1 VPYAAA
7 PTRRSVER
15 LAGASAVPLWLD
27 TDQRPAASPPLVG
40 TDTCDLAVV
49 GAGFTGLWTAL
60 LAKQA
65 DQTRDVVLLEGGR
78 VAQAATGRN
87 GGFCS
92 GSLTHGLS
100 NGHTRF
106 AAELAQLLRLGEANL
121 AAIEAT
127 VAEFGIDCDWRRAD
141 DLVLATDPHHVADLA
156 EAAELAHTYG
166 QQAEVLDADQVRE
179 HVVSPR
185 YLGGLLGHGD
195 LALVD
200 PARLAW
206 GLARACLAAG
216 VRLFEGSPV
225 TGMTGDGTAVRL
237 STPAGTVR
245 ARRVALATNAFPPLL
260 KRLRHYVVPVW
271 DYCIATE
278 PLPEAVLAE
287 IGWGSGEG
295 LSDASNQF
303 HYYRLTHDRRIV
315 FGGYDA
321 VYYRGNGFG
330 AHFEQRAATAAL
342 LVEHLTQTFPAT
354 AEVGISHSWGGAIDT
369 CSRFSAFWGT
379 ASGGRVGYVAGYTGL
394 GVGASRFGAAVL
406 LDLLDG
412 RDTEL
417 TRLQM
422 VRSKP
427 LPFPPEPVRGIGIDL
442 TRRAFDRA
450 DRAGGRRGP
459 WLKLLD
465 AVGLGFDS

>member
-1 VPYAAA
+1 
-7 PTRRSVER
+7 VER
-15 LAGASAVPLWLD
+15 LVGASATPLWLD
-27 TDQRPAASPPLVG
+27 NPARPEAAPPLVG
-40 TDTCDLAVV
+40 AEQGDLAVV

-60 LAKQA
+60 LAKQG
-65 DQTRDVVLLEGGR
+65 DPRRDVVLLEGGR

-92 GSLTHGLS
+92 ASLTHGLS
-100 NGHTRF
+100 NGHSRF
-106 AAELAQLLRLGEANL
+106 AAELPQLLALGAANL
-121 AAIEAT
+121 TAIEQT
-127 VAEFGIDCDWRRAD
+127 TAEFGIDCDWRRAG
-141 DLVLATDPHHVADLA
+141 DLLLATDPHHLADLA
-156 EAAELAHTYG
+156 EAAELAGRYG
-166 QQAEVLDADQVRE
+166 EQAELLDADQVRE
-179 HVVSPR
+179 RVVSPR
-185 YLGGLLGHGD
+185 YLGGLLSPDG
-195 LALVD
+195 LALLD

-206 GLARACLAAG
+206 GLRRACLELG
-216 VRLFEGSPV
+216 VRLYEGTPV
-225 TGMTGDGTAVRL
+225 TGLATDGPGMRL
-237 STPAGTVR
+237 TTPAGTLR

-260 KRLRHYVVPVW
+260 RRLRSYVVPVW
-271 DYCIATE
+271 DYCVATE
-278 PLPEAVLAE
+278 PLSDDVLAQ
-287 IGWGSGEG
+287 IGWAGDEG

-330 AHFEQRAATAAL
+330 AHLEQRPETAAL

-354 AEVGISHSWGGAIDT
+354 ADVGISHSWGGAIDT
-369 CSRFSAFWGT
+369 CARFSAFWGT
-379 ASGGRVGYVAGYTGL
+379 ASSGRVGYVAGYTGL
-394 GVGASRFGAAVL
+394 GVGASRFGAAAL

-412 RDTEL
+412 RDSDL

-450 DRAGGRRGP
+450 DRDGGRRGR
-459 WLKLLD
+459 WLQLLD

>member
-1 VPYAAA
+1 MPYAAE

-15 LAGASAVPLWLD
+15 LTDASAVPLWLD
-27 TDQRPAASPPLVG
+27 TADRPAPTAPLGG
-40 TDTCDLAVV
+40 TEQCDLAVV

-65 DQTRDVVLLEGGR
+65 DPQRDVVLLEGSR
-78 VAQAATGRN
+78 VAQGATGRN

-92 GSLTHGLS
+92 ASLTHGLS
-100 NGHTRF
+100 NGHSRF
-106 AAELAQLLRLGEANL
+106 ADELPQLLHLGEANL
-121 AAIEAT
+121 AAIGAA
-127 VAEFGIDCDWRRAD
+127 VAELGIDCDWRLAD
-141 DLVLATDPHHVADLA
+141 DLLLATDPHHVADLA
-156 EAAELAHTYG
+156 EAAELAGRYDLL
-166 QQAEVLDADQVRE
+166 AELLDADQVRE
-179 HVVSPR
+179 RVVSPR
-185 YLGGLLGHGD
+185 YLGGLLEHDG

-206 GLARACLAAG
+206 GLRRACLDLG

-225 TGMTGDGTAVRL
+225 TGMTTDGAGMRL
-237 STPAGTVR
+237 TTPAGSVR
-245 ARRVALATNAFPPLL
+245 ARRVALASNAFPPLL
-260 KRLRHYVVPVW
+260 KRLRSYVVPVW

-278 PLPEAVLAE
+278 PLPADVLAE
-287 IGWGSGEG
+287 IGWAGDEG
-295 LSDASNQF
+295 LADASNQF
-303 HYYRLTHDRRIV
+303 HYYRLTADRRIV

-330 AHFEQRAATAAL
+330 AHLEQRPATAAL

-369 CSRFSAFWGT
+369 CSRFSPFWGT

-394 GVGASRFGAAVL
+394 GVGASRFGAAVM
-406 LDLLDG
+406 LDLVDG
-412 RDTEL
+412 RDSEL
-417 TRLQM
+417 TRLAM

-450 DRAGGRRGP
+450 DREGGRRGP